1 MFCMISYSKT
11 TAVSRREQVIDYM
24 EKKLPIGIENFCDIR
39 TEGFYY
45 VDKTGLIKEL
55 LDNWGK
61 VNLFT
66 RPRRFGKS
74 LNMSM
79 LKTFFE
85 IGCEEELFAGL
96 KISNEAELCQ
106 KYRGKFPVVSV
117 SLKGVSG
124 NDYPAARSMLCSV
137 IGAEAMRFQF
147 LSESDR
153 LTDREKKQ
161 YDQLV
166 MIDETN
172 QEGFVMSDAV
182 LKESLRTL
190 SNLLYK
196 HYGKKVILL
205 IDEYD
210 VPLSKANDRGYYD
223 QMILLVR
230 GLFEQALK
238 TNDNLY
244 FAVMTGCL
252 RVAKESIFTGL
263 NNLKVLS
270 VTSVKFDE
278 YFGFTDEEVK
288 EMLAYYEL
296 TDSYGTVKEWY
307 DGYRFGNVDVYCP
320 WDVINYIDE
329 LKDDKTLAPKNYW
342 SNTSSNDVV
351 RHFVEKVGQGLTKR
365 EMEALIAG
373 ETVEKEIHQELTY
386 DQLYDSVD
394 NIWSV
399 LFTTGYLT
407 QRGKPEG
414 DLFQL
419 VIPNM
424 EIRKIFTGQIM
435 EMFKETAK
443 NDGEALRIFCEALKS
458 GDAEGVETQFNAYLS
473 KTISI
478 RDTFVRRA
486 TKENFYHGIL
496 IGILG
501 YKNDWYVRSNKESG
515 IGYSDIQVEIEDEKI
530 GIVIEVKYAQDSEM
544 DAVCREALEQIDRK
558 GYADELFENDMQ
570 TVLKYGIACCR
581 KKCKVMSE
589 RVQQ

>member
-1 MFCMISYSKT
+1 
-11 TAVSRREQVIDYM
+11 M
-24 EKKLPIGIENFCDIR
+24 E
-39 TEGFYY
+39 
-45 VDKTGLIKEL
+45 
-55 LDNWGK
+55 
-61 VNLFT
+61 
-66 RPRRFGKS
+66 
-74 LNMSM
+74 
-79 LKTFFE
+79 
-85 IGCEEELFAGL
+85 
-96 KISNEAELCQ
+96 
-106 KYRGKFPVVSV
+106 
-117 SLKGVSG
+117 
-124 NDYPAARSMLCSV
+124 
-137 IGAEAMRFQF
+137 
-147 LSESDR
+147 
-153 LTDREKKQ
+153 
-161 YDQLV
+161 
-166 MIDETN
+166 
-172 QEGFVMSDAV
+172 
-182 LKESLRTL
+182 ESLRTL
-190 SNLLYK
+190 SDLLYK

-210 VPLSKANDRGYYD
+210 VPLSRANDRGYYD

-252 RVAKESIFTGL
+252 RVVRESIFTGL

-351 RHFVEKVGQGLTKR
+351 RHFIEKVGQGLTKR

-373 ETVEKEIHQELTY
+373 ESVEKEIRQELTY

-414 DLFQL
+414 
-419 VIPNM
+419 
-424 EIRKIFTGQIM
+424 E
-435 EMFKETAK
+435 
-443 NDGEALRIFCEALKS
+443 
-458 GDAEGVETQFNAYLS
+458 
-473 KTISI
+473 
-478 RDTFVRRA
+478 
-486 TKENFYHGIL
+486 ENFYHGIL

-501 YKNDWYVRSNKESG
+501 YKNDWYVRSNRESG
-515 IGYSDIQVEIEDEKI
+515 NRIQWHS
-530 GIVIEVKYAQDSEM
+530 G
-544 DAVCREALEQIDRK
+544 
-558 GYADELFENDMQ
+558 GN
-570 TVLKYGIACCR
+570 
-581 KKCKVMSE
+581 
-589 RVQQ
+589 

>member
-1 MFCMISYSKT
+1 MIDDMK
-11 TAVSRREQVIDYM
+11 
-24 EKKLPIGIENFCDIR
+24 KKLPIGIENFSDIR
-39 TEGFYY
+39 TEEFYY
-45 VDKTGLIKEL
+45 VDKTGLIKDL

-96 KISNEAELCQ
+96 KISNETELCQ
-106 KYRGKFPVVSV
+106 KYMGKFPVVSV
-117 SLKGVSG
+117 SLKGVNA

-137 IGAEAMRFQF
+137 IGTEAMRFQF

-190 SNLLYK
+190 SNLLYR

-296 TDSYGTVKEWY
+296 KDSYGTVKEWY

-329 LKDDKTLAPKNYW
+329 LKDDKTLAPKNP
-342 SNTSSNDVV
+342 
-351 RHFVEKVGQGLTKR
+351 
-365 EMEALIAG
+365 A
-373 ETVEKEIHQELTY
+373 
-386 DQLYDSVD
+386 
-394 NIWSV
+394 
-399 LFTTGYLT
+399 
-407 QRGKPEG
+407 
-414 DLFQL
+414 
-419 VIPNM
+419 
-424 EIRKIFTGQIM
+424 
-435 EMFKETAK
+435 
-443 NDGEALRIFCEALKS
+443 FC
-458 GDAEGVETQFNAYLS
+458 
-473 KTISI
+473 
-478 RDTFVRRA
+478 
-486 TKENFYHGIL
+486 
-496 IGILG
+496 
-501 YKNDWYVRSNKESG
+501 
-515 IGYSDIQVEIEDEKI
+515 
-530 GIVIEVKYAQDSEM
+530 
-544 DAVCREALEQIDRK
+544 
-558 GYADELFENDMQ
+558 
-570 TVLKYGIACCR
+570 
-581 KKCKVMSE
+581 
-589 RVQQ
+589 